1 MQVFLLFNLG
11 LCYFIKEFSKVIS
24 LLVQAFRSTVC
35 RLWFMV
41 HNKNAQLMVVA
52 VEN

>member
-35 RLWFMV
+35 RLWFMA
-41 HNKNAQLMVVA
+41 NKNAQLMVVA
-52 VEN
+52 VES